1 MEFAASRIAELER
14 SDSTRWHFWCA
25 VVVSIG
31 LHGLLLLVWQFDN
44 ARPPT
49 SSPTA
54 IAVNL
59 VPERPKPES
68 APQPE
73 YTPILPPE
81 IEQRSLLPALP
92 EPEPAI
98 PIIDETPPVVE
109 AITNSAVE
117 LAESVELPRIAETAV
132 EPEVSGGIS
141 RAPTLETIQSAA
153 NSALSRRWQRPECEP
168 LEEYSGWRDCKPV
181 FTGEPRAISL
191 ADELN
196 TYSSLNPL
204 RETSSTE
211 RSLPVMTA
219 NMNRLND
226 GLMAQGI
233 DGPARNQ
240 LLEQVDAVISLYS
253 DPDIPVRRQQ
263 RLMMDKSGVTR
274 RAEQIV
280 NDPWVV
286 TQRLQRAQRQK
297 HQPVK
302 PRIAERF
309 SMNLAVV
316 RARSRIPSPC

>member
-1 MEFAASRIAELER
+1 MEFAASRITELER
-14 SDSTRWHFWCA
+14 SEPVRWHFWSA

-49 SSPTA
+49 SQPIA

-92 EPEPAI
+92 QPEPAI
-98 PIIDETPPVVE
+98 PIIDETPPVAE
-109 AITNSAVE
+109 AVTISAVE
-117 LAESVELPRIAETAV
+117 LAESVELPRVTETAV

-153 NSALSRRWQRPECEP
+153 NTALSRRWQRPECEP
-168 LEEYSGWRDCKPV
+168 LEEDSGWRDCKPV

-204 RETSSTE
+204 RGISSTE

-226 GLMAQGI
+226 GLTLQGI

-263 RLMMDKSGVTR
+263 RLMMDKSGLAR
-274 RAEQIV
+274 RAEQVV

-286 TQRLQRAQRQK
+286 TQRLQREQRQK
-297 HQPVK
+297 H
-302 PRIAERF
+302 
-309 SMNLAVV
+309 
-316 RARSRIPSPC
+316 

>member
-1 MEFAASRIAELER
+1 MEFAASRITELER
-14 SDSTRWHFWCA
+14 SEPVRWHFWSA

-44 ARPPT
+44 ARLPT
-49 SSPTA
+49 SQPIA

-92 EPEPAI
+92 QPEPAI
-98 PIIDETPPVVE
+98 PIIDETPPVAE
-109 AITNSAVE
+109 AVTISAVE
-117 LAESVELPRIAETAV
+117 LAESVELPRVTETAV

-153 NSALSRRWQRPECEP
+153 NTALSRRWQRPECEP
-168 LEEYSGWRDCKPV
+168 LEEDSGWRDCKPV

-204 RETSSTE
+204 RGTSSTE

-226 GLMAQGI
+226 GLTLQGI

-263 RLMMDKSGVTR
+263 RLMMDKSGLAR
-274 RAEQIV
+274 RAEQVV

-286 TQRLQRAQRQK
+286 TQRLQREQRQK
-297 HQPVK
+297 H
-302 PRIAERF
+302 
-309 SMNLAVV
+309 
-316 RARSRIPSPC
+316 